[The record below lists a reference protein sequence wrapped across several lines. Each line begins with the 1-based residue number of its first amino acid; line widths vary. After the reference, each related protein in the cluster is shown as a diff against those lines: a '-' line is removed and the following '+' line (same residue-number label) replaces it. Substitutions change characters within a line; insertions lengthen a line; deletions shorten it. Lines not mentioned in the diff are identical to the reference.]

1 MRQTD
6 YMTGG
11 EDFQH
16 MLAAHFM
23 QTRVYYYPE
32 TAKGDKLA
40 TAITMGGFG
49 SVPIIDQDKKLL
61 GIVSEF
67 DLLNA
72 IIGGK
77 PLEAITAREVM
88 SKDPIFVLDYSPCEE
103 VIALLQEKH
112 LTRVPVVNKD
122 GKLIGIVSRTDILH
136 GYLKSRENPP
146 PWWA

>member
-23 QTRVYYYPE
+23 QNNVYYYPLDA
-32 TAKGDKLA
+32 TGDKLA
-40 TAITMGGFG
+40 TAMTMGGFG
-49 SVPIIDQDKKLL
+49 SLPIVDDDKKLL

-67 DLLNA
+67 DLLKT
-72 IIGGK
+72 ITEGK
-77 PLEAITAREVM
+77 TLKGITAGEIM
-88 SKDPIFVLDYSPCEE
+88 SKGPHSVFDYTPCEE
-103 VIALLQEKH
+103 VIALLQEKR
-112 LTRVPVVNKD
+112 LIRVPVVNKD
-122 GKLIGIVSRTDILH
+122 GKLVGILSRTDILH
-136 GYLKSRENPP
+136 GYLKSKESPP

>member
-32 TAKGDKLA
+32 NARGDKLA
-40 TAITMGGFG
+40 TTITMGGFG
-49 SVPIIDQDKKLL
+49 SVPIVDQDKKLL

-67 DLLNA
+67 DLLTV

-77 PLEAITAREVM
+77 ELKDIVAGEIMTREPHVV
-88 SKDPIFVLDYSPCEE
+88 FDYTPCEE
-103 VIALLQEKH
+103 VIALLQEKR
-112 LTRVPVVNKD
+112 LIRVPVVNKD
-122 GKLIGIVSRTDILH
+122 NTLVGILSRTDILH
-136 GYLKSRENPP
+136 GYLKSKEHPP
-146 PWWA
+146 SWWS

>member
-1 MRQTD
+1 
-6 YMTGG
+6 MTGG

-23 QTRVYYYPE
+23 QSNVYYYPRDA
-32 TAKGDKLA
+32 TGDKLA

-49 SVPIIDQDKKLL
+49 SVPIVNRGKKLL

-67 DLLNA
+67 DLLKA

-77 PLEAITAREVM
+77 ALEDITAGEVM
-88 SKDPIFVLDYSPCEE
+88 SKTPHSVFDYTPCEE

-122 GKLIGIVSRTDILH
+122 NKLVGIVSRTDILH
-136 GYLKSRENPP
+136 GYLKSRESPP
-146 PWWA
+146 SWWS